1 MLQAWGRRG
10 SSHEWVNEG
19 GSTVSLAALRE
30 SVRGMPARD
39 CGWRWLP
46 VALILVIA
54 DQLSKG
60 WIEVNYRLGEY
71 TPVFFWLDITRLHNP
86 GAAFSFLAGA
96 GGWQRWFFTVL
107 AITVSVSLLVWLRT
121 LHARRE
127 AVLSAALVFVMAGAI
142 GNVID
147 RIEHGYVVDFI
158 HVHWQQAYFP
168 AFNIADAAI
177 TAGAVLLIWD
187 AIQDWR
193 RNR

>member
-1 MLQAWGRRG
+1 M
-10 SSHEWVNEG
+10 
-19 GSTVSLAALRE
+19 SLKALRE
-30 SVRGMPARD
+30 SIRGMPSRE

-46 VALILVIA
+46 IALVLVLA

-60 WIEVNYRLGEY
+60 SIELNYLLGEY

-107 AITVSVSLLVWLRT
+107 AIVVTVLLLVWLRM

-127 AVLSAALVFVMAGAI
+127 AILSAALTLVMAGAI

-177 TAGAVLLIWD
+177 TVGAALLIWD

>member
-1 MLQAWGRRG
+1 VFG
-10 SSHEWVNEG
+10 
-19 GSTVSLAALRE
+19 VSLTALRE
-30 SVRGMPARD
+30 SIRSMPSRE

-46 VALILVIA
+46 IALVLVVA

-60 WIEVNYRLGEY
+60 WIEVNYLLGEY

-107 AITVSVSLLVWLRT
+107 AIVVTVLLLVWLRT

-127 AVLSAALVFVMAGAI
+127 AILSAALTLVMAGAI

-177 TAGAVLLIWD
+177 TVGAALLIWD